1 MLKTKTTHANTNG
14 TNTATMPVPFT
25 PPQPTFP
32 TVTLYFDGL
41 PSVALIIPDPT
52 SLNELARIQGVI
64 AQQLTLKAIAITAE
78 TLKPQQQAERILG
91 PDEAALGV

>member
-1 MLKTKTTHANTNG
+1 MTANHAG
-14 TNTATMPVPFT
+14 ADYVSAGRAFS

-32 TVTLYFDGL
+32 TVTLYFEGL

-78 TLKPQQQAERILG
+78 TLQARQPQPERILG
-91 PDEAALGV
+91 PDEAALVSNG